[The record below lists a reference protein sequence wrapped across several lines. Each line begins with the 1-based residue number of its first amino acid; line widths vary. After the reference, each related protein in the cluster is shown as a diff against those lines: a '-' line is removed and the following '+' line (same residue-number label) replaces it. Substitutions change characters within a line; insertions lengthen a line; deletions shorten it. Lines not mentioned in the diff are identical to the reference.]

1 MQTIVLILILAI
13 TVEALIQY
21 VKTIIKMLEDKQYKT
36 FATQVAAILIAV
48 LGATM
53 LATMVMAS
61 VSVTSRS
68 ERVLHASYAAES
80 SLLSS
85 SPNIGSV
92 TVVMP
97 DGEDGT
103 TTSQSIKV
111 MLYSSGGYN
120 YYREGQSK

>member
-1 MQTIVLILILAI
+1 MMRLLDKVYSKLADQRGDSM
-13 TVEALIQY
+13 VEAL
-21 VKTIIKMLEDKQYKT
+21 
-36 FATQVAAILIAV
+36 AAILIAV

-120 YYREGQSK
+120 YYREDQSK